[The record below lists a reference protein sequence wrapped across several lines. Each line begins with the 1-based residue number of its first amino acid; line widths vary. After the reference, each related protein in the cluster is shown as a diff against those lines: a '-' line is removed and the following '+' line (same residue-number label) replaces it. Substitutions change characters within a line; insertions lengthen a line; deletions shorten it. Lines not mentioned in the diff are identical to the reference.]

1 MDLID
6 ELGKNFVE
14 QTKYKNLKDSP
25 QANGSPYPSYMQE
38 ALDTSLKISLPKPE
52 EIDLRGYDL
61 RKAIEGRTSIR
72 RYSAEE
78 LTLEELSY
86 LLWLT
91 QGVKR
96 IIPKNN
102 ITMRTVP
109 SAGARH
115 PFETWLS
122 INRVHTVQP
131 GLYHYLPVTNSLE
144 QINTGKS
151 VNEELTTAT
160 FDQKQF
166 ETGAVNFIWVAH
178 PYRTSW
184 RYSSRAFRYLYLD
197 AGHVCQ
203 NLHLAAESIGCG
215 VCAIG
220 AYDDDAVN
228 ALIGINGIDQFAI
241 YIASLGKKNNSPEE

>member
-1 MDLID
+1 MDPID
-6 ELGKNFVE
+6 DLGKEFVE

-25 QANGSPYPSYMQE
+25 QTMGSPYPLYLQE
-38 ALDTSLKISLPKPE
+38 ALENTPKILLPKPDE
-52 EIDLRGYDL
+52 LNFPVYDL
-61 RKAIEGRTSIR
+61 RKAIEERISIR
-72 RYSAEE
+72 RYSPEE

-91 QGVKR
+91 QGIKR

-122 INRVHTVQP
+122 INRVKSIEP
-131 GLYHYLPVTNSLE
+131 GLYHFLPSSHSLE
-144 QINTGKS
+144 QIRAGNAI
-151 VNEELTTAT
+151 NEELTSAT
-160 FDQKQF
+160 LNQKQV

-184 RYSSRAFRYLYLD
+184 RYSSRAYRYLYID

-203 NLHLAAESIGCG
+203 NLHLAAESISCG
-215 VCAIG
+215 ICAIG

-228 ALIGINGIDQFAI
+228 AIIGIDGLTQFAI
-241 YIASLGKKNNSPEE
+241 YIASLGKKQTSPEE